1 MFKQQDP
8 KEQKDLNAID
18 RRSAL
23 LLSLVGASALAA
35 GKISPALA
43 EQQPAADPE
52 GVTERVVAEIE
63 SVFPEFKKVRLVE
76 VTWQPGA
83 KSGPEKMPHHMV
95 CEMSQGTLD
104 EIKDGR
110 PVTRKTGDVWTCR
123 IGEVDEDANNGST
136 PATMRIFML
145 MSA

>member
-1 MFKQQDP
+1 MLKQQEP
-8 KEQKDLNAID
+8 KEQQHANAVD
-18 RRSAL
+18 RRSAI
-23 LLSLVGASALAA
+23 LLSLLGASTFAA
-35 GKISPALA
+35 GKVSPALG
-43 EQQPAADPE
+43 EEQPAE
-52 GVTERVVAEIE
+52 GVTERVVTEIE

-123 IGEVDEDANNGST
+123 VGEVDEDTNNGTT

-145 MSA
+145 MNA